1 MTFYSYMMSQ
11 TTRDDAIG
19 DLARDMSID
28 CEFPRKSQSF
38 KKWVAHLVHKDASQ
52 RALEAL
58 SDAFDAYHSTLA
70 YSTKDREDLL
80 EADISD
86 NQIQK

>member
-1 MTFYSYMMSQ
+1 MMSQ
-11 TTRDDAIG
+11 IGRDDAIG

-38 KKWVAHLVHKDASQ
+38 KKWVAHLVHKDACQ

-58 SDAFDAYHSTLA
+58 TDAFDAYNSILV
-70 YSTKDREDLL
+70 YSTIDRVDSSESDTN
-80 EADISD
+80 D
-86 NQIQK
+86 NQIQM

>member
-1 MTFYSYMMSQ
+1 MMSQ
-11 TTRDDAIG
+11 IGRDDAIG

-38 KKWVAHLVHKDASQ
+38 KKWVAHLVHKDACQ

-70 YSTKDREDLL
+70 YSTINRVDSSESDTN
-80 EADISD
+80 D
-86 NQIQK
+86 NQI

>member
-1 MTFYSYMMSQ
+1 MMSQ
-11 TTRDDAIG
+11 IDRDDAIG

-28 CEFPRKSQSF
+28 SEFPRGSQSF
-38 KKWVAHLVHKDASQ
+38 KKWVAHLVHKDACQ

-58 SDAFDAYHSTLA
+58 SDAFDAYNSILV
-70 YSTKDREDLL
+70 YSTKDREGLL